1 MDGDLYK
8 IETISDKKNLGC
20 VALKSLTIGT
30 VISLETPLIPTMAL
44 SSESGQP
51 QLDIKR
57 LINSFESLDTTD
69 QEAYLSLD
77 DGLDGSANQNERICG
92 VYHTNAFD
100 MGLGLQ
106 SSRFNHSCS
115 ANANMCWNEDEGKL
129 EIVAVTD
136 INQGFRV
143 DPIFPTIQIH
153 AENMVKFWR
162 IQILI

>member
-30 VISLETPLIPTMAL
+30 VISLEKPLIPTMAL

-51 QLDIKR
+51 QLDINR
-57 LINSFESLDTTD
+57 LINSYESLNSTD

-136 INQGFRV
+136 INQGLELTLFFQKCR
-143 DPIFPTIQIH
+143 F
-153 AENMVKFWR
+153 M
-162 IQILI
+162 L